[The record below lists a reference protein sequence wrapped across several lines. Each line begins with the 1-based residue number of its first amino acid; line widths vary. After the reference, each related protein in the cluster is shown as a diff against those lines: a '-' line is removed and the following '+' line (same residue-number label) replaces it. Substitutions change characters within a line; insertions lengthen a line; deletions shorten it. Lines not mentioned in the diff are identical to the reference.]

1 MSTPVQRQYWE
12 LKNKNPD
19 AVLFFRLGDFYE
31 IFFEDA
37 KICSR
42 ILGIAL
48 TARHRGT
55 DNEMPMCGF
64 PHHAHKEYLEKMIES
79 GYKVAIAEQFED
91 EDKKITRKVTR
102 VVTPGTSQEE
112 GNLDQEKNSFLLAIG
127 YEKKQWAL
135 AYSDFTT
142 GEFRTCSCEDEVTF
156 WDELYKVNPREILV
170 PSTLMDDN
178 AFVEKLPKTHITVR
192 KDLKQKKADEVL
204 KSHFQ
209 VQNLDV
215 FGLEKV
221 SLLITVSA
229 QILEYLQETQQTKVS
244 HISKIDHYSPNQI
257 MQLDA
262 QAYRHLEI
270 FEPIYQDENT
280 ATLWSV
286 FEKSFTAMGA
296 RRLRYFLENPL
307 MDAKK
312 IQQRLESVEEVL
324 KKSELKKGLREG
336 LQRISDL
343 ERILARMITGRGNP
357 RDLAFFRD
365 SFRVFPQ
372 MKTLCEKADSEILKE
387 NAKVFGL
394 FEAIQISLE
403 TKLIEH
409 PPVEMMSGGIFQD
422 GVSKELDEYRTL
434 SQNGKQWLDD
444 FLNQKKEET
453 GIQNLRIKYS
463 KNFGFCLEVSTA
475 NANKAPSDWVR
486 RQTLVNAER
495 FTTPDLVEYEE
506 KTLSAESKA
515 CELEYTMFESL
526 RQAVVQKAHDIQAV
540 AQSIGM
546 IDALVTVSRTASKW
560 RWNKPDVH
568 EKGAKFIVRDGRH
581 PVVEKISTEVF
592 IANDLTMSEKSCMH
606 LITGPNMAGKS
617 TFLRQNALL
626 ILLAQ
631 IGSFVPAQK
640 MRLTPFDRIFT
651 RVGASDN
658 LAGGKSTF
666 FVEMTETARILRT
679 ATEKSFVIL
688 DEVGRGTSTFD
699 GISLAWAITEFLHNT
714 TKSKTLFAT
723 HYHELIDLADE
734 LQNAQNFHVTVSQN
748 KNGIVFLRKIHEGG
762 ISDSFGIEV
771 AETAGVPK
779 SVTQS
784 ARLILSRLESDN
796 TLKSQPTL
804 FSTPRIREK
813 IIEVQTDSAVEKKLE
828 TQNLEELTPK
838 QALDFLYELKEKGQ
852 KEKNRQ

>member
-19 AVLFFRLGDFYE
+19 AILFFRLGDFYE

-55 DNEMPMCGF
+55 ENEMPMCGF
-64 PHHAHKEYLEKMIES
+64 PYHSHKEYLETLIEN
-79 GYKVAIAEQFED
+79 GYKVAIAEQFEN
-91 EDKKITRKVTR
+91 EDKKITRQITR
-102 VVTPGTSQEE
+102 VVTPGTSQED

-127 YEKKQWAL
+127 RDKNNWAL
-135 AYSDFTT
+135 AYTDFTT
-142 GEFRTCSCEDEVTF
+142 GEFRTCSFTDEVAF
-156 WDELYKVNPREILV
+156 WDELYKINPREILV
-170 PSTLMDDN
+170 PSTLMDDVN
-178 AFVEKLPKTHITVR
+178 IVEKLPKTHLTVR
-192 KDLKQKKADEVL
+192 KDLGTKKANEVL
-204 KSHFQ
+204 KTHFQ
-209 VQNLDV
+209 VKNVDV
-215 FGLEKV
+215 FGFDQV
-221 SLLITVSA
+221 SLLLTVSA
-229 QILEYLQETQQTKVS
+229 HILDYLQETQQTNVS
-244 HISKIDHYSPNQI
+244 HISKIERYSPDQI

-307 MDAKK
+307 MEQTQIKA
-312 IQQRLESVEEVL
+312 RLESVEEIV
-324 KKSELKKGLREG
+324 KDPEIQKILRES

-343 ERILARMITGRGNP
+343 ERILARLITGRGNP
-357 RDLAFFRD
+357 RDLSFFRD
-365 SFRVFPQ
+365 SFSVFPHL
-372 MKTLCEKADSEILKE
+372 KTVCEKAQTERIKKQASI
-387 NAKVFGL
+387 FGL
-394 FEAIQISLE
+394 FDEIQQKLE
-403 TKLIEH
+403 DYLVDH
-409 PPVEMMSGGIFQD
+409 PPVEMMTGGIFRE
-422 GVSKELDEYRTL
+422 GVSDELDEYRTL
-434 SQNGKQWLDD
+434 TQNGKKWLEA
-444 FLNQKKEET
+444 FLTQKKEET

-463 KNFGFCLEVSTA
+463 KNFGYCLEVSTA
-475 NANKAPSDWVR
+475 NAKKAPTDWIR

-495 FTTPDLVEYEE
+495 FTTPELSEYEE

-515 CELEYTMFESL
+515 CELEYKMFEDL
-526 RQAVVQKAHDIQAV
+526 RNTVIQKSHDIQTV
-540 AQSIGM
+540 AQSIGL
-546 IDALVTVSRTASKW
+546 IDALVTLARTASKW
-560 RWNKPDVH
+560 RWNQPEVRANGDV
-568 EKGAKFIVRDGRH
+568 FSIRDGRH
-581 PVVEKISTEVF
+581 PVVEKISTEIF
-592 IANDLTMSEKSCMH
+592 IANDVQMSKKSCMH

-617 TFLRQNALL
+617 TFLRQNAIL

-640 MRLTPFDRIFT
+640 MVFTPFDRIFT

-714 TKSKTLFAT
+714 VKAKTLFAT

-734 LQNAQNFHVTVSQN
+734 LPHAQNFHVTVSQN
-748 KNGIVFLRKIHEGG
+748 KDGIVFLRKIHEGG

-771 AETAGVPK
+771 AETAGVPT
-779 SVTQS
+779 SVTKA

-804 FSTPRIREK
+804 FSTPRVREK
-813 IIEVQTDSAVEKKLE
+813 IIEVQNDSEVEKILNSK
-828 TQNLEELTPK
+828 NLEELTPK
-838 QALDFLYELKEKGQ
+838 QALDFVYELKEKIQ
-852 KEKNRQ
+852 